1 MQKATINRRLSAIE
15 AAMPVKMPKV
25 AIILQWPDGHC
36 THNGQDY
43 ADMAEAL
50 ELLKPAEVI
59 PVRVIDYSKPQ
70 TKAQGGQTA

>member
-1 MQKATINRRLSAIE
+1 MQKATINKRLSAIE

-36 THNGQDY
+36 THDGQDY

-50 ELLKPAEVI
+50 ELLKPADFIKVD
-59 PVRVIDYSKPQ
+59 VLDYRKPQ
-70 TKAQGGQTA
+70 PTA

>member
-1 MQKATINRRLSAIE
+1 MRLTGLKKRLSAIE

-59 PVRVIDYSKPQ
+59 PVRVIDYSQPQ
-70 TKAQGGQTA
+70 NHAREA